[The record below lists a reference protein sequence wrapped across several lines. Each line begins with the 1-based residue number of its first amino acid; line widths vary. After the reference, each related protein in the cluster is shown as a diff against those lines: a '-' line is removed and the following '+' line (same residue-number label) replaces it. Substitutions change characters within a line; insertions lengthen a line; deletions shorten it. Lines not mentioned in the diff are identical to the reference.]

1 MGLCYNC
8 GNTMEPGLQ
17 FCTQCGSAAPRAP
30 EPAPR
35 PGPAPSQW
43 DSTLVAGAPPLPAYN
58 DFAATEITPASAPQS
73 RKLPLIIVGVAVLVI
88 AAAVLLLVL
97 KPFSNKP
104 PALGEIEASQ
114 LIVHAGDSVT
124 LTARATDPN
133 GDDLTYKWI
142 ASAGQVIGDGLS
154 VTLSTA
160 GVDASSG
167 RVNIKV
173 HVTVSDDHG
182 GTASADQIISVTP
195 AFVAGPV
202 PPVPPGELGVK
213 LEADQRSVRAG
224 ETVTLT
230 ATVSNRDANEVAYEW
245 KTSLGT
251 VRTGGRSATLETSGI
266 QLSGSARQVSVTVTV
281 KDASGA
287 VASDTAAVSVA
298 AAAPSNWPPAITLRA
313 NRTSVQQGE
322 EVEISANATDR
333 DGDPLTYSWNV
344 TGGQRSGGGNRV
356 TLRTS
361 GADPGRVEVS
371 ATVSDGRGESAT
383 DRVTIVVMP
392 RANHSPT
399 ISSVDPDRTRARV
412 GERVSVSARASDPDN
427 DELRYSWTSSAGTIR
442 GSGSTVTLDTSGI
455 EPDSGSIQVRLTVTV
470 NDQRGGTATDSTSV
484 TVFEQRRPEPVP
496 QTPQTPPARALSA
509 SQATEGEELIVTI
522 TGSPRASGASSGS
535 IEVTA
540 GTSGVHVSGVWPPSA
555 CRLPLP
561 VGLQNVDRA
570 TFAETPLRSNGYS
583 RIVVR
588 VRPKNSKQPVRFR
601 ILWQA
606 I

>member
-1 MGLCYNC
+1 MSLCYNC
-8 GNTMEPGLQ
+8 GNTMEPGLP
-17 FCTQCGSAAPRAP
+17 FCTECGTAASRAA
-30 EPAPR
+30 EVAPSQ
-35 PGPAPSQW
+35 PPAPSQW
-43 DSTLVAGAPPLPAYN
+43 DSTLVAGAPPLPAYEE
-58 DFAATEITPASAPQS
+58 FAATEITPVSTPKS
-73 RKLPLIIVGVAVLVI
+73 RKLPLIIVGVGVLVI

-104 PALGEIEASQ
+104 PALGGIEASQ
-114 LIVHAGDSVT
+114 LIVHAGDGVT

-133 GDDLTYKWI
+133 NDELTYKWM
-142 ASAGQVIGDGLS
+142 ASGGQVIGDGLS

-167 RVNIKV
+167 RVDIRV
-173 HVTVSDDHG
+173 HVTVSDDRG
-182 GTASADQIISVTP
+182 GTASADQTISVTP
-195 AFVAGPV
+195 AIVADPGN
-202 PPVPPGELGVK
+202 PPNPPGALGVN
-213 LEADQRSVRAG
+213 LEADQSSVRTG

-230 ATVSNRDANEVAYEW
+230 ASVSNRDPNEVFYEW
-245 KTSLGT
+245 KTSAGT
-251 VRTGGRSATLETSGI
+251 MRTGGRSATLETSGI
-266 QLSGSARQVSVTVTV
+266 QLSGSARQISVTVTV

-298 AAAPSNWPPAITLRA
+298 AAAPSNWPPAISLRA

-322 EVEISANATDR
+322 DVEISANATDR
-333 DGDPLTYSWNV
+333 DGDPLTYSWSV
-344 TGGQRSGGGNRV
+344 AGGQLSGGGGNRV
-356 TLRTS
+356 TLRTA
-361 GADPGRVEVS
+361 GANPGNVEVS

-383 DRVTIVVMP
+383 DRVAITVLP

-442 GSGSTVTLDTSGI
+442 GNGSTVTLDTSGI
-455 EPDSGSIQVRLTVTV
+455 EPDSGSTQVRLTVTV
-470 NDQRGGTATDSTSV
+470 SDPRGGVATDSASV
-484 TVFEQRRPEPVP
+484 TVFEQRTPELVP
-496 QTPQTPPARALSA
+496 QPRALSV
-509 SQATEGEELIVTI
+509 SQAMEGEVLIVTI
-522 TGSPRASGASSGS
+522 TGSPGATGASSGS

-540 GTSGVHVSGVWPPSA
+540 GAVGAQVSGTWPPGA
-555 CRLPLP
+555 CRTPLP
-561 VGLQNVDRA
+561 VGLQNADWA

-588 VRPKNSKQPVRFR
+588 LRPKNSKQPVRFR